1 MPPVIEVH
9 VSSRDSE
16 GTYIGVLG
24 DINFVSTIL
33 LRLDFGTVPKV

>member
-9 VSSRDSE
+9 IPSYDSE

-33 LRLDFGTVPKV
+33 LRLDFRTVPKV